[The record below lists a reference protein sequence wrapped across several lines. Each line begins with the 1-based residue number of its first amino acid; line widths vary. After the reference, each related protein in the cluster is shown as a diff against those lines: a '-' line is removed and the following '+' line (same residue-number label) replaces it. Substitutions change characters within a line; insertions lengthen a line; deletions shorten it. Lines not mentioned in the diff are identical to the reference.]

1 MYNKKLIGFF
11 LIALILAVCIGTASA
26 SENATLTSINEE
38 KTFTDI
44 QTAID
49 NASENDT
56 VELEGTYK
64 SQGSEIKI
72 EKAITISSKNGA
84 TLDAQF
90 KSNIFNISNVNVC
103 LKNLNL
109 INSKSS
115 NYPAIYSL
123 GNLTV
128 INSNF
133 TNNIAYNPNGGSNF
147 EMEYST
153 MSAGAIFSTNNLNI
167 INCEFNNN
175 HATKKVYD
183 YETFDEYIT
192 DEGGS
197 INSRGNLTITKSR
210 FSDGYIESYGIL
222 NITDSKFT
230 TAPIYTYSNTTIAKS
245 TLTRGDNGKS
255 TVYAYSK
262 TNINDCNF
270 TANEGYSIF
279 VDDTETEVNLTVSNC
294 RFENNTPK
302 SSGDYDEE
310 FLVECAVIHS
320 ESNDIFIYDSEFIN
334 NAPNAIFNNWGHTY
348 VSNSIFSKTDGVA
361 IASYKT
367 TVINS
372 TFINNIGYL
381 VGAIYTENLEVS
393 NSTFTSNHEG
403 AIKANNVAVIDGVT
417 YKGPVYF
424 DDSLKKTK
432 IITSTTKKLTTTY
445 MSGKTVALKMFYTKS
460 KRPLTKY
467 QSEVKII
474 KGKSKTYDYIYT
486 NSKGIAYFKA
496 SNLNVGTYKI
506 IFNNDDNDVD
516 PITTTVKITKAKTI
530 IKAPKVTA
538 KHKKS
543 KYFKV
548 SVKNKAT
555 KKAVKNTYVKVKIDK
570 KTYKIKTN
578 SKGIAKINTK
588 KLKIGK
594 HKVVISSG
602 NSNYIMSAKSTI
614 TIK

>member
-26 SENATLTSINEE
+26 SENTTLTSVNEE

-56 VELEGTYK
+56 IELEGTYK

-72 EKAITISSKNGA
+72 DKAITISSKNGA

-109 INSKSS
+109 INSNSS
-115 NYPAIYSL
+115 NPAVKNQ
-123 GNLTV
+123 GNLIV
-128 INSNF
+128 IDSNF
-133 TNNIAYNPNGGSNF
+133 TNNTMIYPEILTPYEDF
-147 EMEYST
+147 EK
-153 MSAGAIFSTNNLNI
+153 SAGAIYSTNNLNI
-167 INCEFNNN
+167 INCEFENNE
-175 HATKKVYD
+175 ALALMWDYGDYVY
-183 YETFDEYIT
+183 FPI
-192 DEGGS
+192 GGM
-197 INSRGNLTITKSR
+197 INSKRNLTITKSR
-210 FSDGYIESYGIL
+210 FTEGYIESYGIL

-230 TAPIYTYSNTTIAKS
+230 TAPIYAYSNATIAKS
-245 TLTRGDNGKS
+245 TLSHSEYFKS
-255 TVYAYSK
+255 AVYAYS
-262 TNINDCNF
+262 NINVSDCNF
-270 TANEGYSIF
+270 TANGGYAIF
-279 VDDTETEVNLTVSNC
+279 TDSEESHLSLTVTNC
-294 RFENNTPK
+294 SFENNTLK
-302 SSGDYDEE
+302 SSGFYQDEYADFEGE
-310 FLVECAVIHS
+310 FPVIHS
-320 ESNDIFIYDSEFIN
+320 EDYNIFVYDSRFTN
-334 NAPNAIFNNWGHTY
+334 NSGNAIFNNWGYTY
-348 VSNSIFSKTDGVA
+348 VSNSIFIKTGVA
-361 IASYKT
+361 IGSYKT

-372 TFINNIGYL
+372 TFINNTGYL
-381 VGAIYTENLEVS
+381 VGAIYTDSLEMS
-393 NSTFTSNHEG
+393 NSTFTSNKEG

-460 KRPLTKY
+460 KMPLTKY

-516 PITTTVKITKAKTI
+516 QITTTVKITKAKTI

-578 SKGIAKINTK
+578 SKGVAKFNTK

>member
-11 LIALILAVCIGTASA
+11 LIALIFAVCMGTASA
-26 SENATLTSINEE
+26 SENATLTSVDEE

-56 VELEGTYK
+56 IELEGTYK

-72 EKAITISSKNGA
+72 GKAITISSKNGA

-109 INSKSS
+109 INSNSS
-115 NYPAIYSL
+115 NPAVKNH
-123 GNLTV
+123 GNIIV
-128 INSNF
+128 IDSNF
-133 TNNIAYNPNGGSNF
+133 TNNTMIYPGTLTPYEDF
-147 EMEYST
+147 EKN
-153 MSAGAIFSTNNLNI
+153 AGAIYSTNNLNI
-167 INCEFNNN
+167 INCEFENNEALALMWD
-175 HATKKVYD
+175 HGDYVY
-183 YETFDEYIT
+183 FPI
-192 DEGGS
+192 GGM
-197 INSRGNLTITKSR
+197 INSKRNLTITKSR
-210 FSDGYIESYGIL
+210 FTEGYIESYGIL

-230 TAPIYTYSNTTIAKS
+230 TAPIYAYSNATIAKS
-245 TLTRGDNGKS
+245 TLSHSEDFKS
-255 TVYAYSK
+255 AVYAYS
-262 TNINDCNF
+262 NINVSDCNF
-270 TANEGYSIF
+270 TANGGYAIF
-279 VDDTETEVNLTVSNC
+279 ADSEESHLSLTVTNC
-294 RFENNTPK
+294 SFENNTLK
-302 SSGDYDEE
+302 SSGFYQDEYADFEGE
-310 FLVECAVIHS
+310 FPVIHS
-320 ESNDIFIYDSEFIN
+320 EVYNIFVYDSRFTN
-334 NAPNAIFNNWGHTY
+334 NSGNAIFNNWGYTY
-348 VSNSIFSKTDGVA
+348 VSNSIFIKTGVA

-372 TFINNIGYL
+372 TFINNTGYL
-381 VGAIYTENLEVS
+381 VGAIYTENLEMS
-393 NSTFTSNHEG
+393 NSTFTSNKEG

-417 YKGPVYF
+417 YKGPIYF

-474 KGKSKTYDYIYT
+474 KGKSKIYDYIYT

-578 SKGIAKINTK
+578 SKGVAKFNTK

-594 HKVVISSG
+594 HKVAITSA
-602 NSNYIMSAKSTI
+602 NTNYSMKAKSTI

>member
-1 MYNKKLIGFF
+1 MKL
-11 LIALILAVCIGTASA
+11 
-26 SENATLTSINEE
+26 
-38 KTFTDI
+38 
-44 QTAID
+44 
-49 NASENDT
+49 
-56 VELEGTYK
+56 
-64 SQGSEIKI
+64 
-72 EKAITISSKNGA
+72 
-84 TLDAQF
+84 
-90 KSNIFNISNVNVC
+90 
-103 LKNLNL
+103 
-109 INSKSS
+109 
-115 NYPAIYSL
+115 
-123 GNLTV
+123 
-128 INSNF
+128 
-133 TNNIAYNPNGGSNF
+133 
-147 EMEYST
+147 
-153 MSAGAIFSTNNLNI
+153 STNTLQT
-167 INCEFNNN
+167 NNN

-445 MSGKTVALKMFYTKS
+445 MSGKTLALKMFYTKS

-548 SVKNKAT
+548 TVKNKAT
-555 KKAVKNTYVKVKIDK
+555 KKPVKNTYIKVKIDK
-570 KTYKIKTN
+570 KTHKIKTN

-588 KLKIGK
+588 KLNYGK
-594 HKVVISSG
+594 HKVTITSA
-602 NSNYIMSAKSTI
+602 NANYQMSAKSTI

>member
-26 SENATLTSINEE
+26 SENTTLTSANEE

-56 VELEGTYK
+56 IELEGIYK

-72 EKAITISSKNGA
+72 DKAITISSKNGA

-445 MSGKTVALKMFYTKS
+445 MSGKTLALKMFYTKS

-548 SVKNKAT
+548 TVKNKAT

>member
-44 QTAID
+44 QAAID

-56 VELEGTYK
+56 IELEGTYK

-72 EKAITISSKNGA
+72 DKAITISSKNGA

-109 INSKSS
+109 INSNSS
-115 NYPAIYSL
+115 NPAVKNQ
-123 GNLTV
+123 GNLIV
-128 INSNF
+128 IDSNF
-133 TNNIAYNPNGGSNF
+133 TNNTMIYPEILTPYEDF
-147 EMEYST
+147 EK
-153 MSAGAIFSTNNLNI
+153 SAGAIYSTNNLNI
-167 INCEFNNN
+167 INCEFENNE
-175 HATKKVYD
+175 ALALMWDYGDYVY
-183 YETFDEYIT
+183 FPI
-192 DEGGS
+192 GGM
-197 INSRGNLTITKSR
+197 INSKRNLTITKSR
-210 FSDGYIESYGIL
+210 FTEGYIESYGIL

-230 TAPIYTYSNTTIAKS
+230 TAPIYAYSNATIAKS
-245 TLTRGDNGKS
+245 TLSHSEYFKS
-255 TVYAYSK
+255 AVYAYS
-262 TNINDCNF
+262 NINVSDCNF
-270 TANEGYSIF
+270 TANGGYAIF
-279 VDDTETEVNLTVSNC
+279 TDSEESHLSLTVTNC
-294 RFENNTPK
+294 SFENNTLK
-302 SSGDYDEE
+302 SSGFYQDEYADFEGE
-310 FLVECAVIHS
+310 FPVIHS
-320 ESNDIFIYDSEFIN
+320 EDYNIFVYDSRFTN
-334 NAPNAIFNNWGHTY
+334 NSGNAIFNNWGYTY
-348 VSNSIFSKTDGVA
+348 VSNSIFIKTGVA
-361 IASYKT
+361 IGSYKT

-372 TFINNIGYL
+372 TFINNTGYL
-381 VGAIYTENLEVS
+381 VGAIYTDSLEMS
-393 NSTFTSNHEG
+393 NSTFTSNKEG

-516 PITTTVKITKAKTI
+516 QITTTVKITKAKTI

-578 SKGIAKINTK
+578 SKGVAKFNTK